1 MKKTLLAILAA
12 CASLFMVTSCDGLF
26 DGEDESYSIKNAP
39 SWLQGSWID
48 PSGIFTVEVEKD
60 KFSMMGYDWASD
72 ELIDTVSNV
81 KGSDTEFSFDVGG
94 ATTETY
100 TFKKKGVDITVQI
113 DEDVL
118 TLSRMPTI
126 DKAPSWMYG
135 IWGNT
140 TKDAELNV
148 SEGKFSWGDS
158 GYRIDYTQSA
168 YKKNTSNVK
177 GCLLYFQFDYKA
189 AGGTFTYK
197 FTNIENGILFEKL
210 DSDGT
215 KLDSYQLE
223 KEHPLKQTPEW
234 LLGYWTED
242 KEETH
247 LNININDGN
256 FLVLGMW
263 QNFAS
268 NDYASKITI
277 NTLTDTVFEITIIY
291 EEMDS
296 KYNPETGYYDDIPNE
311 HTMTLKFTKPGEH
324 GDYYADYLLVEELH
338 TSTLYP
344 EPQDSYGYYGKN

>member
-72 ELIDTVSNV
+72 ELIDAVSNV
-81 KGSDTEFSFDVGG
+81 KGSDTEFSFDVGD

-158 GYRIDYTQSA
+158 GYKIDYTQSA

-197 FTNIENGILFEKL
+197 FTNEESGILFEKL

-215 KLDSYQLE
+215 KLNSYLLE

-234 LLGYWTED
+234 LLGSWAQYKD
-242 KEETH
+242 ETH
-247 LNININDGN
+247 LYINNGN
-256 FLVLGMW
+256 FNVFGMS

-268 NDYASKITI
+268 SEYASKITI
-277 NTLTDTVFEITIIY
+277 KTLTDTVFEITIIY
-291 EEMDS
+291 EEMA
-296 KYNPETGYYDDIPNE
+296 YNPETDDYDIPNE
-311 HTMTLKFTKPGEH
+311 FTMTLKFTKPGAH
-324 GDYYADYLLVEELH
+324 SDGDYYADYLLVEELY
-338 TSTLYP
+338 TSTLDP
-344 EPQDSYGYYGKN
+344 EPHDSYDYFEKI